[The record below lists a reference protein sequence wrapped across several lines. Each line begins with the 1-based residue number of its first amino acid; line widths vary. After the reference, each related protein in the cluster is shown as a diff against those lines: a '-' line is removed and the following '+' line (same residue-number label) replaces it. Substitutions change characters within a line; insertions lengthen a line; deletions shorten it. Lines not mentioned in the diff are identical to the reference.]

1 MPPTATIR
9 LPTHGVSWRDVFAKT
24 VGSRPSRPSA
34 KKPRPMT
41 TQIASA
47 SAIAS
52 RMTTSSRIVANHE
65 PTYFVAISLTGPGE
79 NAQAPFETAFLP

>member
-9 LPTHGVSWRDVFAKT
+9 FPTQGVSCRDVFAKT
-24 VGSRPSRPSA
+24 EGSRPSRPSA
-34 KKPRPMT
+34 KKPRPIM

-52 RMTTSSRIVANHE
+52 RMTTISSSVA
-65 PTYFVAISLTGPGE
+65 Y
-79 NAQAPFETAFLP
+79 Q

>member
-9 LPTHGVSWRDVFAKT
+9 FPTHGVSRRDVFAKND
-24 VGSRPSRPSA
+24 GRRPSRPSA
-34 KKPRPMT
+34 KKPRPIM

-52 RMTTSSRIVANHE
+52 RMTTISSSVA
-65 PTYFVAISLTGPGE
+65 Y
-79 NAQAPFETAFLP
+79 Q